1 MASAKEM
8 LNKTFSGVKDGIHTL
23 MEKIPNN
30 PLLAKENAVEIT
42 LIFIIVIVA
51 ILIFFWL
58 YNTFTLSNTNCVNL
72 EKIYGSDKINNS
84 LTSITP
90 HNATKFGGN
99 LVDYYI
105 STAYNCCCAGNF
117 KNDFV
122 DSAYTTPKLCALSNC
137 IKQGA
142 RCLDFE
148 IYSYKDQ
155 PVIAASSVDSFD
167 IKETFN
173 YLDFDTAMN
182 WLGTIAFNNTF
193 CGNNED
199 PLIINLRIMSD
210 NIKIYPIMAQSILKQ
225 IPSQHQLDPKYNIIN
240 YCNNLGNLPLLTF
253 RSKMI
258 VVIDSNTYNNLN
270 KMCPTLQNCKQTS
283 GSTTTSDTITS
294 SVSPVEY
301 TDTRPECKSHGGS
314 VYAMCGETPYKRW
327 GIGPEGETNALGNCN
342 YSYSNAKGEH
352 RDNKCPKASSIIH
365 PKCEKYD
372 NSVYAMCGTK
382 PFKKWGIGP
391 EGESTALGNCNYSY
405 TNPKGEDYFTTC
417 LETKT
422 HTTSTSTP
430 VTPIQI
436 TSSTQSQPIP
446 SSGVPCLE
454 PNLLEV
460 VNMHSG
466 SPYFNTMR
474 YGDLQLNG
482 DLASIQNVNESLL
495 SLLLPDYNANSKNV
509 NPAFGMGYGC
519 QMVAMS
525 FQTFDANMEY
535 YLTYFN
541 NAGSAFIYKP
551 NYLRYI
557 PQFITLPPA
566 LPSSLDL
573 SPKTATIE
581 TTLGS
586 IDIATFPNLPQTS
599 GTSGSAIKAYS
610 A

>member
-8 LNKTFSGVKDGIHTL
+8 LNKTFSGMKDGFHTL

-30 PLLAKENAVEIT
+30 PLLAKENAVEVT

-58 YNTFTLSNTNCVNL
+58 YNTFTLSNTNCANL

-90 HNATKFGGN
+90 SNQTKFGGN

-122 DSAYTTPKLCALSNC
+122 DSAYTTPKLCALTNC

-148 IYSYKDQ
+148 IYSYKDS

-173 YLDFDTAMN
+173 YLEFDTAFN

-193 CGNNED
+193 CSNNED
-199 PLIINLRIMSD
+199 PLIVNLRIMSD
-210 NIKIYPIMAQSILKQ
+210 NIKIYPMIAQSILKQ
-225 IPSQHQLDPKYNIIN
+225 IPSQHQLDPKYNILN
-240 YCNNLGNLPLLTF
+240 YCNNLCKLPLLTF
-253 RSKMI
+253 RNKMI

-270 KMCPTLQNCKQTS
+270 KMCPALHNCSSTS
-283 GSTTTSDTITS
+283 GSTTSEVTGTTTTPITPIQ
-294 SVSPVEY
+294 V
-301 TDTRPECKSHGGS
+301 
-314 VYAMCGETPYKRW
+314 
-327 GIGPEGETNALGNCN
+327 
-342 YSYSNAKGEH
+342 
-352 RDNKCPKASSIIH
+352 
-365 PKCEKYD
+365 
-372 NSVYAMCGTK
+372 
-382 PFKKWGIGP
+382 
-391 EGESTALGNCNYSY
+391 
-405 TNPKGEDYFTTC
+405 
-417 LETKT
+417 
-422 HTTSTSTP
+422 TTSTPTQP
-430 VTPIQI
+430 V
-436 TSSTQSQPIP
+436 P

-460 VNMHSG
+460 VHMHSG
-466 SPYFNTMR
+466 SPYFTTSR
-474 YGDLQLNG
+474 YSTLQLNG
-482 DLASIQNVNESLL
+482 DLATIQNVNESLL
-495 SLLLPDYNANSKNV
+495 SLLLPDYNANAKNV
-509 NPAFGMGYGC
+509 NPAYGMGYGC
-519 QMVAMS
+519 QMVAMC

-557 PQFITLPPA
+557 PQYITLPPA

-573 SPKTATIE
+573 SPKTATVE
-581 TTLGS
+581 TSLGS
-586 IDIATFPNLPQTS
+586 VNIATFPNLPPGSSSSTS
-599 GTSGSAIKAYS
+599 GTSATDGANLDVYVSS
-610 A
+610 M